1 MTTPPMRPP
10 HRGFFPLDFPAHI
23 IYNILAIRVQE
34 ERNRTCFGSWNTKPV
49 RLPEMLLTPL
59 YLRNYP

>member
-23 IYNILAIRVQE
+23 IYNILAIGVQE
-34 ERNRTCFGSWNTKPV
+34 ERCRICFGSWNPKSGA
-49 RLPEMLLTPL
+49 TPK
-59 YLRNYP
+59 R